1 MSRQHIATP
10 ISSQYKVDANVCTNV
25 CTNVYTNILSGLDE
39 YTLTTKLLSQMN
51 IYMESDVKG
60 EDRQPKSSAHESLV
74 LSNTNANTHKER
86 FFYPKECDQLFW
98 IYYIFVKGFSK
109 YEMTDTSKFIN
120 EKAAKLE
127 CIELLRMN
135 KTQLDPFK
143 IKGLKDTVEDD
154 LVNSKKIDIKTF
166 IALCI
171 VSNLNVLFL
180 YRRSYYEIACDPDN
194 TDSIFVVHQFD
205 SPSAKYAYEDNIEN
219 EVVQKYRENNHLSHS
234 ITTPLK
240 GISSYKVGDLRDIRD
255 KLKLVSDD
263 TTHKTKAQLYKLLV
277 DML

>member
-1 MSRQHIATP
+1 MEIKISRKGILM
-10 ISSQYKVDANVCTNV
+10 SSQDKVYSD
-25 CTNVYTNILSGLDE
+25 ILSGLDD

-51 IYMESDVKG
+51 VYMESGVKG
-60 EDRQPKSSAHESLV
+60 NGRPTKSAVQESLIS
-74 LSNTNANTHKER
+74 LNSNAVNAANVTKER

-98 IYYIFVKGFSK
+98 IYYIFVNGFSK
-109 YEMTDTSKFIN
+109 YEMLDTSKFIN
-120 EKAAKLE
+120 EKAVKLE

-135 KTQLDPFK
+135 KAHLDSFK

-171 VSNLNVLFL
+171 VSNLNVMFL
-180 YRRSYYEIACDPDN
+180 HRRRYYEIACDPDN
-194 TDSIFVVHQFD
+194 TDPIFVVHQFN
-205 SPSAKYAYEDNIEN
+205 SPTAKYAYEDNVGD

-240 GISSYKVGDLRDIRD
+240 GVSSYKVGDLRDIRD

-263 TTHKTKAQLYKLLV
+263 TIHKTKAQLYKLLV
-277 DML
+277 DTI